1 MIHEKTTANAEAR
14 KAAHADETPVEP
26 HAHGGDLL
34 RMAEAAG
41 RDPASLLDFS
51 VNVRP
56 EGPPEF
62 IRRALFRAMNAL
74 EAYPS
79 PHAEE
84 ACRAAARHHGLD
96 AARFVFGNGSNELI
110 HALARALKKRGVPGV
125 YIVEPAFSEY
135 ALACRCAGLEV
146 RRVWGGI
153 AGENLGEGRG
163 NLSEERLPTPSK
175 DFYEG
180 KDDQQVPEGT
190 HSGFPQDAPEGWAV
204 FLANPGNPSG
214 LFRNAE
220 DCLDLMRSRHDLLWI
235 IDEAFI
241 EYAGPEEEVSVLRR
255 LPANGA
261 ALRSLTKFHAVPGV
275 RLGYLAASPDVA
287 EAVRAEIPAWSVNA
301 FALAAALAVFAD
313 RSDFADRTR
322 AENDERRADL
332 AAALAALPGV
342 EVYPS
347 AANYLLFRWPH
358 PIHLGSILLKQFGIA
373 LRDCSNYH
381 GLGKGWFR
389 AAVRFPED
397 HRRLADALR
406 AVLETPAASFLSSNA
421 SPDLADR
428 DSIKSKVLGKRGD
441 GGPGEGTTLLQKGFP
456 SPGSRPTPLLPD
468 PDRVFIGGGGKDLP
482 DLLDACMERLKPGG
496 LMVAGS
502 VTLESF
508 CALYG
513 WRPGRRVGLCRL
525 DVANERPIAG
535 THRHLKHQNTI
546 TLFIFQ
552 KEIPL

>member
-301 FALAAALAVFAD
+301 FALAAALAVFA
-313 RSDFADRTR
+313 
-322 AENDERRADL
+322 
-332 AAALAALPGV
+332 
-342 EVYPS
+342 
-347 AANYLLFRWPH
+347 
-358 PIHLGSILLKQFGIA
+358 
-373 LRDCSNYH
+373 
-381 GLGKGWFR
+381 
-389 AAVRFPED
+389 
-397 HRRLADALR
+397 
-406 AVLETPAASFLSSNA
+406 
-421 SPDLADR
+421 
-428 DSIKSKVLGKRGD
+428 
-441 GGPGEGTTLLQKGFP
+441 
-456 SPGSRPTPLLPD
+456 
-468 PDRVFIGGGGKDLP
+468 
-482 DLLDACMERLKPGG
+482 
-496 LMVAGS
+496 
-502 VTLESF
+502 
-508 CALYG
+508 
-513 WRPGRRVGLCRL
+513 
-525 DVANERPIAG
+525 
-535 THRHLKHQNTI
+535 
-546 TLFIFQ
+546 
-552 KEIPL
+552 